1 MYYEMIFKRKSFHL
15 FENIGNISDEELEE
29 LKAFIANVKPLDES
43 IRFVTKIVPESQT
56 SCKRG
61 AQYCIEFYSEEKGNY
76 LRNIGYIGEQIDL
89 WLAERN
95 IGALWF
101 GLGKPKKKKEDNL
114 KFIIMIAFAKMPEE
128 SFRQDMFKS
137 KRKQLDEI
145 WEGEKTSISDII
157 RFAPSACNTQPWLI
171 ENEGGY
177 LNVYRYKEPGKRGI
191 MPAKKVS
198 YYNRIDIGIFMF
210 FLETCLTH
218 DRYTFE
224 GTQYYEDEPD
234 STTKVLVA
242 KYKIYR

>member
-1 MYYEMIFKRKSFHL
+1 
-15 FENIGNISDEELEE
+15 
-29 LKAFIANVKPLDES
+29 
-43 IRFVTKIVPESQT
+43 
-56 SCKRG
+56 
-61 AQYCIEFYSEEKGNY
+61 
-76 LRNIGYIGEQIDL
+76 
-89 WLAERN
+89 
-95 IGALWF
+95 
-101 GLGKPKKKKEDNL
+101 
-114 KFIIMIAFAKMPEE
+114 MPEE